1 MNTINFG
8 GSKTRMDNSMLFW
21 FINTNQ
27 LNIDISLNG
36 PYDTRLKLLYM
47 FISNGVF
54 KNIERIA

>member
-8 GSKTRMDNSMLFW
+8 GSKTRMDNSMLFR